1 MDRAL
6 NKPRPSSG
14 LNPPGLVAKKL
25 NMNIMQHSVENVE
38 CETAPQ
44 QLNSSLDCSNFRKER
59 FEAVISPTIS
69 FISGG
74 INVFGGKTG

>member
-25 NMNIMQHSVENVE
+25 NKMQHSVEDVQ
-38 CETAPQ
+38 CEATPQ
-44 QLNSSLDCSNFRKER
+44 QLNSSLDCSNFRKQR
-59 FEAVISPTIS
+59 FEAVISPTAS

-74 INVFGGKTG
+74 INVFGGKNG